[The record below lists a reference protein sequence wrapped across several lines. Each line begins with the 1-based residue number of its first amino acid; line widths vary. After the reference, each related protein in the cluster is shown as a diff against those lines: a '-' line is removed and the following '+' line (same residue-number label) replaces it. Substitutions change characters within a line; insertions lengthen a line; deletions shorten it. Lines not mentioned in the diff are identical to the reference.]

1 MNPISSYKE
10 LFDALNWDNGRRES
24 QRWYLFLLMN
34 PQKITSAGMDLIK
47 NFSYMDER
55 TENVTFF
62 IPGLSNS
69 YYDGNIIPYMSN
81 NGHQIVYQDDTFG
94 PLYFDQRGF
103 LDTVRWLECGS
114 GGNFSFN
121 DNLNIVLVRYKPE
134 ITGRGADY
142 TSNFNLADMVFFDLD
157 WLDKRGVNTLGFI
170 HHIKDVVRYANNEYD
185 LMGALED
192 YIFRTAH
199 SALGYRSSRRSSYDR
214 FEPVRPVQTSR
225 ILVAGSSRVQTE
237 CDTVVSVVNNL
248 PQRDEIRYS
257 CRSVSLENL
266 RSGGGG
272 GFVCVDFKEADKVIF
287 VLDGHAND
295 LTVQE
300 FQDAVDSIIGYKPVH
315 VYGKKR
321 MKKKTIFSFMDNTY
335 TPGELAFFLREGKIQ
350 LNGRYVEFE
359 NEFELENLL
368 SSDLKLF

>member
-10 LFDALNWDNGRRES
+10 LFDALNWDDGRREN

-69 YYDGNIIPYMSN
+69 YYDGNIIPCMSN
-81 NGHQIVYQDDTFG
+81 NGRKIVYQDDTFG
-94 PLYFDQRGF
+94 SLYFDQRGF

-121 DNLNIVLVRYKPE
+121 DNLNIVLVRYRPE

-170 HHIKDVVRYANNEYD
+170 HHIKDVVRYANNEYE

-199 SALGYRSSRRSSYDR
+199 SDLGYRSSRRSSYDR

-225 ILVAGSSRVQTE
+225 ILVAGCSRVHIE
-237 CDTVVSVVNNL
+237 CDAVASVVNSL
-248 PQRDEIRYS
+248 PPHDVIHYS
-257 CRSVSLENL
+257 CKSVSLDDL
-266 RSGGGG
+266 RSQGGDS
-272 GFVCVDFKEADKVIF
+272 FVCADFKEADKVIF
-287 VLDGHAND
+287 ILDGHEND
-295 LTVQE
+295 MTVKE
-300 FQDAVDSIIGYKPVH
+300 FEDTVDSILGYKPVF

-321 MKKKTIFSFMDNTY
+321 QKNKFFTFLNNTY
-335 TPGELAFFLREGKIQ
+335 TPGELARLLRQGVMRF
-350 LNGRYVEFE
+350 NTHYTEFE
-359 NEFELENLL
+359 DELELKAL
-368 SSDLKLF
+368 VSSDFKGY